1 MKYLFVFI
9 AISGLCLTSHAQPK
23 SEMKRPPRLDL
34 VQVEIK
40 DISQVKVLDNT
51 GFIIN
56 QVRDGYVV
64 GEASPTLIEN
74 LSHQGYEITLLQEDI
89 SGVYFNNFMSKDSRG
104 RYLTYTEYI
113 DTMNVMAT
121 NNPTICK
128 LETLGYSYQNRLVL
142 AMKISDSVNLD
153 ENEPAVYF
161 DGNTHGDEKIG
172 WAVCYEFI
180 KYLLMNYNWDPIVT
194 NLINNREI
202 WVVPMINPDGYVNNV
217 RYNGHN
223 VDLNRNYGWMWGNES
238 QCGSDAC
245 SESEVMSFI
254 NLFLKHPFAIYTT
267 YHAGD
272 SIISYPWSY
281 TDYDTA
287 PEKFLL
293 NYLSA
298 GYSSR
303 DNHYPYGQGS
313 VVMYYINGSSKDLV
327 FGFGGEMG
335 WSIELCNT
343 KTPPASNIDSKFNIN
358 REAMLWLCHKAGQGI
373 QGSVYDSLTG
383 QPLFA
388 QIWVQNRNWLSYTSP
403 TNGDFHRFY
412 LPGTYNLIF
421 KCLGYKDDTVPVV
434 VPNTGDSTVYL
445 NVAMVRDSNN
455 LLNYGMRVMSTRYVT
470 ISSNRTYPTR
480 ALGLHDSIGFSVDN
494 TKWIVIQMSEP
505 ILNMIG
511 NDFTVFRSSGSGT
524 AAVKVSNN
532 WKGPW
537 TTVGT
542 ANAAR
547 TSFDI
552 SASGLDTARY
562 VRLDAT
568 GTFGLDAIE
577 KYYLIS
583 GIENSSDNLLSMQD
597 LKIKVYPS
605 IATNYLKI
613 SSSHSLYKDIIFTVY
628 DITGRNVKTFS
639 LSKGEKQT
647 IINLKNLQSGVY
659 FIKTGN
665 GFMTDR
671 FVKAK

>member
-1 MKYLFVFI
+1 
-9 AISGLCLTSHAQPK
+9 
-23 SEMKRPPRLDL
+23 
-34 VQVEIK
+34 
-40 DISQVKVLDNT
+40 
-51 GFIIN
+51 
-56 QVRDGYVV
+56 
-64 GEASPTLIEN
+64 
-74 LSHQGYEITLLQEDI
+74 
-89 SGVYFNNFMSKDSRG
+89 
-104 RYLTYTEYI
+104 
-113 DTMNVMAT
+113 
-121 NNPTICK
+121 
-128 LETLGYSYQNRLVL
+128 
-142 AMKISDSVNLD
+142 
-153 ENEPAVYF
+153 
-161 DGNTHGDEKIG
+161 
-172 WAVCYEFI
+172 
-180 KYLLMNYNWDPIVT
+180 
-194 NLINNREI
+194 
-202 WVVPMINPDGYVNNV
+202 
-217 RYNGHN
+217 
-223 VDLNRNYGWMWGNES
+223 
-238 QCGSDAC
+238 
-245 SESEVMSFI
+245 
-254 NLFLKHPFAIYTT
+254 
-267 YHAGD
+267 
-272 SIISYPWSY
+272 
-281 TDYDTA
+281 
-287 PEKFLL
+287 
-293 NYLSA
+293 
-298 GYSSR
+298 
-303 DNHYPYGQGS
+303 
-313 VVMYYINGSSKDLV
+313 
-327 FGFGGEMG
+327 
-335 WSIELCNT
+335 
-343 KTPPASNIDSKFNIN
+343 
-358 REAMLWLCHKAGQGI
+358 
-373 QGSVYDSLTG
+373 
-383 QPLFA
+383 
-388 QIWVQNRNWLSYTSP
+388 
-403 TNGDFHRFY
+403 
-412 LPGTYNLIF
+412 
-421 KCLGYKDDTVPVV
+421 
-434 VPNTGDSTVYL
+434 
-445 NVAMVRDSNN
+445 
-455 LLNYGMRVMSTRYVT
+455 MSTRYVT